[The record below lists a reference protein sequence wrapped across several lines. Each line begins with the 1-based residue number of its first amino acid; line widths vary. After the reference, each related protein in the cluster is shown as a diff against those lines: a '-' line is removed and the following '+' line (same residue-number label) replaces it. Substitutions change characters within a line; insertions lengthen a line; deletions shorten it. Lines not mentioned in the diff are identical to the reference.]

1 MGRTGVVG
9 ADRGLTASAALTADA
24 GAPPAEAPSNV
35 NFRRIGGRLSW
46 RPHYFRVGR
55 KRNDRYWHFASSAA
69 LQGIGRIRGEADT
82 RRGHNMR
89 ISDYSFGI
97 Y

>member
-9 ADRGLTASAALTADA
+9 ADRGITASAALTADA
-24 GAPPAEAPSNV
+24 GAPPAEAPANV

-55 KRNDRYWHFASSAA
+55 KRNDRYWHLADMPLTAIDVRF
-69 LQGIGRIRGEADT
+69 RG
-82 RRGHNMR
+82 
-89 ISDYSFGI
+89 
-97 Y
+97 